1 MKNFFCS
8 GDSSPD
14 PAAAG
19 LNRHFTPA
27 NSLRFEEGGLA
38 RDADL
43 IKHVLILASSS
54 PRRRDLLAEAGIPCE
69 IQLPQVEELS
79 GGLSAR
85 ELCLAN
91 ASLKAHEVAARFPN
105 RVVLGADT
113 VVSLDGEIF
122 GKPVDYV
129 DALRMLEALCGR
141 VHEVLTGVCLWH
153 EESRRLSQ
161 FVESTRVRFR
171 PRAEVDL
178 EAYLQSINPLDKAGA
193 YAAQEDE
200 GRLIEQLEG
209 LASNVVGLPVERVA
223 EVLPRF
229 R

>member
-1 MKNFFCS
+1 MIRL
-8 GDSSPD
+8 G
-14 PAAAG
+14 G
-19 LNRHFTPA
+19 L
-27 NSLRFEEGGLA
+27 EEGGLSEEVVPPEG
-38 RDADL
+38 
-43 IKHVLILASSS
+43 VLILASSS

-69 IQLPQVEELS
+69 IQTPQVEELS

-122 GKPVDYV
+122 GKPANLD
-129 DALRMLEALCGR
+129 DAFRMLEALCGR

-153 EESRRLSQ
+153 EGSRRLSQ

-178 EAYLQSINPLDKAGA
+178 EAYLSSINPLDKAGA

-200 GRLIEQLEG
+200 GRLIECLEG
-209 LASNVVGLPVERVA
+209 LASNVVGLPVERVV
-223 EVLPRF
+223 EILPRF